1 MMRII
6 NFVQFYTMFL
16 DSISIVNFKNFAQAE
31 LSFSPRIN
39 CFVGNNGV
47 GKTNLLDAIH
57 YLCLCKSYF
66 NPVDSQN
73 IKHDEE
79 FSVIQGIF
87 PGNEKPNEIFC
98 SIHHNKNKVFK
109 CNKKE
114 YEKLAHHIGSFPVVM
129 ISPQDSS
136 LIMEGS
142 EERRRFLNNVISQYD
157 RTYLEDVLQYNR
169 VLAQRNKL
177 LKDTWN
183 QRGNQDL
190 MEVYD
195 AQMEVPAGRI
205 FRSRML
211 FSEKM
216 IPVFRKYYR
225 KIAADHE
232 EVDLQYQ
239 SQLMDQSILDLLKH
253 SREKD
258 RIMQYTTQGIH
269 KDDLILKLNG
279 YPLKKTGSQGQQK
292 TFLVTLKLA
301 QFDFIKEMSQIRPIL
316 LLDDVFD
323 KFDEQRVRQII
334 RLVSDDHFG
343 QIFISH
349 TDEEKMRSILEEMHT
364 EFKLFRV
371 NDGRVG

>member
-1 MMRII
+1 
-6 NFVQFYTMFL
+6 MFL
-16 DSISIVNFKNFAQAE
+16 ETLSLINFKNFEQAE
-31 LSFSPRIN
+31 LSFSPGIN

-73 IKHDEE
+73 IRHDQE

-87 PGNEKPNEIFC
+87 PSSGKPTEIFC

-114 YEKLAHHIGSFPVVM
+114 YEKLAQHIGSFPVVM

-157 RTYLEDVLQYNR
+157 RTYLEDVLHYNR

-177 LKDTWN
+177 LKDLGWTRQYN
-183 QRGNQDL
+183 EDML
-190 MEVYD
+190 SVYD
-195 AQMEVPAGRI
+195 AQMVAPAERI
-205 FRSRML
+205 YKSRMV

-216 IPVFRKYYR
+216 IPVFRKYYEM
-225 KIAADHE
+225 IAGEHE
-232 EVDLQYQ
+232 DVELQYQ
-239 SQLMDQSILDLLKH
+239 SQLQHNNLEDLLRN

-258 RIMQYTTQGIH
+258 RIMQYTTHGIH
-269 KDDLILKLNG
+269 KDDLVLKLNG
-279 YPLKKTGSQGQQK
+279 YTLKKTGSQGQQK

-301 QFDFIKEMSQIRPIL
+301 QFDFIKEMNQKRPIL

-334 RLVSDDHFG
+334 RLVADEHFG

-349 TDEEKMRSILEEMHT
+349 TDEDKMHSILEEMHT
-364 EFKLFRV
+364 DFRLFKVDNGKIL
-371 NDGRVG
+371 

>member
-1 MMRII
+1 MYLESLSLI
-6 NFVQFYTMFL
+6 
-16 DSISIVNFKNFAQAE
+16 NFKNFEHAE
-31 LSFSPRIN
+31 LEFSSRIN

-73 IKHDEE
+73 IRHGQE
-79 FSVIQGIF
+79 FSVIQGF
-87 PGNEKPNEIFC
+87 FSSNGTANEIYC
-98 SIHHNKNKVFK
+98 GIHHNKNKVFK
-109 CNKKE
+109 RNKKE

-157 RTYLEDVLQYNR
+157 RTYLEDIIQYNR
-169 VLAQRNKL
+169 LLAQRNRL
-177 LKDTWN
+177 LKDAGWKN
-183 QRGNQDL
+183 DFDADML
-190 MEVYD
+190 DVYD
-195 AQMEVPAGRI
+195 NQLLTPGSRI
-205 FRSRML
+205 FESRTI
-211 FSEKM
+211 FAGKM
-216 IPVFRKYYR
+216 IPVFRKYYHQ
-225 KIAADHE
+225 ISPPGE
-232 EVDLQYQ
+232 EVDLQYM
-239 SQLMDQSILDLLKH
+239 SQLIDHDLDYLLK
-253 SREKD
+253 STREKD

-269 KDDLILKLNG
+269 KDDLVLKING

-301 QFDFIKEMSQIRPIL
+301 QFDFIKEMNKARPIL

-323 KFDEQRVRQII
+323 KFDESRVRQII
-334 RLVSDDHFG
+334 KQVSDEHFG

-349 TDEEKMRSILEEMHT
+349 TDPLKMQSILSEMNT
-364 EFKLFRV
+364 DYKLFHL
-371 NDGRVG
+371 NDGKIEKS